1 LTRFRLAQTLVV
13 GALAALTVA
22 ATVAA
27 APTSSIRPA
36 LTGTFAVGKQLT
48 GDAGTW
54 AGSGSL
60 AYAYQWYRCTAAGA
74 KCTAVHGATAP
85 AYTPVAADVG
95 TTLGLTVKATDSSG
109 TGQSYSS
116 LAGPIAGGT
125 VYVTTA
131 PKVTGDASV
140 GGKLAADAGTWGTT
154 PQAVAYQWLRCN
166 ANGRLCTQIAGATT
180 AAYSPVAADVAH
192 ALVAQVTAK
201 VGSTAQAALSAAT
214 AAVAAHSDALPAG
227 ATALGGG
234 RYSVPV
240 ESVALPARL
249 VVAKVAAANGTM
261 TVSIEDSRGYAI
273 RGAFVLVT
281 APYGWVAPLG
291 ESATGTD
298 GAVAL
303 QLRPKAGHPRR
314 IVLYVRVR
322 KPGDDVLK
330 GVTGTRLVSVV
341 VPSA

>member
-1 LTRFRLAQTLVV
+1 VAQTLL
-13 GALAALTVA
+13 GAAVLAALCA
-22 ATVAA
+22 ASVAA

-60 AYAYQWYRCTAAGA
+60 TYAYQWYRCTALGA
-74 KCTAVHGATAP
+74 KCKAVHGATAP
-85 AYTPVAADVG
+85 GYTPVAADAG

-109 TGQSYSS
+109 AGQSYSS
-116 LAGPIAGGT
+116 LAGPIASGT

-131 PKVTGDASV
+131 PKITGDASV
-140 GGKLAADAGTWGTT
+140 GAKLTADAGTWGTT
-154 PQAVAYQWLRCN
+154 PQSTAYQWLRCN
-166 ANGRLCTQIAGATT
+166 PNGRLCTQIAGATT
-180 AAYSPVAADVAH
+180 ATYTPATADVGH

-249 VVAKVAAANGTM
+249 VVAKATVANGTL
-261 TVSIEDSRGYAI
+261 TVAIEDSRGYAI

-281 APYGWVAPLG
+281 APYGWLAPLG
-291 ESATGTD
+291 ENATGND
-298 GAVAL
+298 GTLAL

-314 IVLYVRVR
+314 VVLYVRAR

-330 GVTGTRLVSVV
+330 GVTGTMLVSVV

>member
-1 LTRFRLAQTLVV
+1 LTRFGLAQTLL
-13 GALAALTVA
+13 LATLAVA
-22 ATVAA
+22 AGAAA

-60 AYAYQWYRCTAAGA
+60 AYAYQWYRCTATGA
-74 KCTAVHGATAP
+74 KCKAVHGATAP
-85 AYTPVAADVG
+85 AYTPVAADAG
-95 TTLGLTVKATDSSG
+95 TTLGLTVKATDS
-109 TGQSYSS
+109 TGAGESYSS

-131 PKVTGDASV
+131 PKVTGTASV
-140 GGKLAADAGTWGTT
+140 GGKLTSDAGTWGTT
-154 PQAVAYQWLRCN
+154 PQSTAYQWLRCN
-166 ANGRLCTQIAGATT
+166 ANGRLCTPIAGATT
-180 AAYSPVAADVAH
+180 ASYVPVAADVAH

-201 VGSTAQAALSAAT
+201 VGTTAQAALSTAT
-214 AAVAAHSDALPAG
+214 AAVAAHSDALPTG
-227 ATALGGG
+227 ATALPGG

-249 VVAKVAAANGTM
+249 VVAKAAVANGTL
-261 TVSIEDSRGYAI
+261 TVAIEDSRGYAI

-281 APYGWVAPLG
+281 APYGWVAALG
-291 ESATGTD
+291 ESATGND
-298 GAVAL
+298 GTVAL

-314 IVLYVRVR
+314 VVLYVRAR
-322 KPGDDVLK
+322 KPGDDILK
-330 GVTGTRLVSVV
+330 GITGTRLVSVV

>member
-1 LTRFRLAQTLVV
+1 LTRFRLAQTLVS
-13 GALAALTVA
+13 ATLVA
-22 ATVAA
+22 AVCAGAA
-27 APTSSIRPA
+27 AGAPTSSIRPA

-60 AYAYQWYRCTAAGA
+60 TYAYQWYRCTAVGA
-74 KCTAVHGATAP
+74 KCKAVHGATAP
-85 AYTPVAADVG
+85 AYTPGAADVG
-95 TTLGLTVKATDSSG
+95 TTLGLTVRATDSSG
-109 TGQSYSS
+109 AGESYSS
-116 LAGPIAGGT
+116 LAGPIASGT
-125 VYVTTA
+125 VYATTA
-131 PKVTGDASV
+131 PKISGDASV
-140 GGKLAADAGTWGTT
+140 GGKLTADAGTWGTT
-154 PQAVAYQWLRCN
+154 PQSLAYQWLRCN
-166 ANGRLCTQIAGATT
+166 PNGRLCVPIAAATT
-180 AAYSPVAADVAH
+180 AAYTPVSADVAH

-201 VGSTAQAALSAAT
+201 VGTTAQAALSAAT
-214 AAVAAHSDALPAG
+214 AAVTAHSDALPTG

-249 VVAKVAAANGTM
+249 VVAKVATANGTL

-281 APYGWVAPLG
+281 APYGWVAQLG
-291 ESATGTD
+291 ESATGND
-298 GAVAL
+298 GTVAL

-314 IVLYVRVR
+314 VVLYVRAR